1 MTSGRCERG
10 IFLLTGFSEENA
22 RTHRHVEGEDL
33 GVALRRSH
41 VAVEPP
47 LAPQCR
53 TWDRDSSLG
62 IALLVPDDS
71 DIAEV
76 RLDDALYQLRRAR
89 KNCRAGRLDLAGQ
102 DYDVLQRAH
111 PFPQQASSTA
121 SRHSNP

>member
-1 MTSGRCERG
+1 MHA
-10 IFLLTGFSEENA
+10 LTGTWKGMLLSAFA
-22 RTHRHVEGEDL
+22 
-33 GVALRRSH
+33 VAALLY
-41 VAVEPP
+41 ANQWLFAAATVEPP

-111 PFPQQASSTA
+111 PFRQQASSTA